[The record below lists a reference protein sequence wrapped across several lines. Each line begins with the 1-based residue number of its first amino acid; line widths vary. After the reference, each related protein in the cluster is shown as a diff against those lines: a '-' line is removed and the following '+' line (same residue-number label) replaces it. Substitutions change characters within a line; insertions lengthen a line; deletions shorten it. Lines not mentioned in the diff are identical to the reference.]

1 MGDFVL
7 TDRTL
12 AMAVQYSDQAL
23 GSSPSQ
29 PLPTEGPSTVL
40 SPPADLKSQVRTFA
54 QHCANFRGASIWR
67 ATAQILTTTA
77 PFVALIVGMVLLADL
92 AYWATLLLAIPTGL
106 LLVRFF
112 IIQHDCGHGSYL
124 PSRLANDTLGR
135 IMSVLTLTPYGLWR
149 REHAMHH
156 AASGNLDRRGIG
168 DIETWTVDEYL
179 KSPRLERIRYRIYR
193 NPLFLFG
200 FGVPFYFLIL
210 QRLPW
215 FHSVAPKDS
224 WKSVMSL
231 NAFALLIYGSI
242 AWFLGPVTVLKILVP
257 IVFVAAAVGGW
268 LFFIQHQFEE
278 THWESP
284 PEWDFQTSAVHG
296 SSYYVLPKVLQW
308 FTGNIGLHHI
318 HHLNSMI
325 PNYRLQECMDALPDL
340 AQINRLTLWESLKC
354 VRLTLWDPAERRL
367 IGFNDLKRA

>member
-1 MGDFVL
+1 VFN
-7 TDRTL
+7 DRTL
-12 AMAVQYSDQAL
+12 ATAVHDSDRAFGHRGP
-23 GSSPSQ
+23 GSPVPPLDSQ
-29 PLPTEGPSTVL
+29 TRQM
-40 SPPADLKSQVRTFA
+40 LKAQVRTFA
-54 QHCANFRGASIWR
+54 QHCAQFKGASIPR
-67 ATAQILTTTA
+67 ATVQILTTTA
-77 PFVALIVGMVLLADL
+77 PFVVVLTAMALLADL
-92 AYWATLLLAIPTGL
+92 AYWATLLLAIPAGL
-106 LLVRFF
+106 LLVRYF

-124 PSRLANDTLGR
+124 PSRRANDLLGR
-135 IMSVLTLTPYGLWR
+135 IMSLLTLTPYGLWR
-149 REHAMHH
+149 REHAVHH
-156 AASGNLDRRGIG
+156 ASHGNLEKRGVG

-179 KSPRLERIRYRIYR
+179 KASWHARLRYRVYR
-193 NPLFLFG
+193 HPLFLFG

-215 FHSVAPKDS
+215 FHALPARDS

-231 NAFALLIYGSI
+231 NAMAVAVYGSI
-242 AWFLGPVTVLKILVP
+242 AWLIGPVLLLKILVP

-278 THWESP
+278 TQWDHP
-284 PEWDFQTSAVHG
+284 PEWDFQTTAVHG

-340 AQINRLTLWESLKC
+340 SKINRLTLIESLQC
-354 VRLTLWDPAERRL
+354 VRLTLWDPVERRL
-367 IGFNDLKRA
+367 IGFRELATVRVAA